1 MRPPSPTRRSD
12 GVSTV
17 FAASVPPL
25 VKMTFLA
32 LAADQ
37 CRDLLPRPLDRAPG
51 GAALGM
57 HRGRHCRGESSARA
71 IAAATSGRTGVVAL
85 WSR

>member
-25 VKMTFLA
+25 VKTTFLA
-32 LAADQ
+32 LPPTSAATSSRARSTALRAARPSA
-37 CRDLLPRPLDRAPG
+37 CTEEALPGRA
-51 GAALGM
+51 
-57 HRGRHCRGESSARA
+57 SARA